1 MSDEIT
7 AALSAPFEPH
17 IVQWR
22 VGSTNKKK
30 FDEGKADTRRGQ
42 ALAYIDARDVM
53 KRLDQVLGAHNWQ
66 DEYSPMP
73 NGAVSCTLSIWFDDR
88 GWVKKSDGAGATGD
102 TNKESEREMAT
113 KGGFSDAFKRAAVK
127 WGIGRYLYDLDS
139 PWVALDA
146 FWGIPDA
153 EMGKLRKLL
162 GGAPA
167 SPAPAP
173 QALPKKDA
181 RDIYSRLEAGVR
193 ACRTVEEVEAYVEGH
208 LVEFNALPNDW
219 KPRLRDEIRNHKAVL
234 RKSAEAAE

>member
-1 MSDEIT
+1 M

-22 VGSTNKKK
+22 VGSTNKRN
-30 FDEGKADTRRGQ
+30 FEAGKTDARKGQ

-53 KRLDQVLGAHNWQ
+53 KRLDDVLGSHNWQ

-102 TNKESEREMAT
+102 TSKESEREMAT

-139 PWVALDA
+139 PWVQLNEW
-146 FWGIPDA
+146 WGIPDS
-153 EMGKLRKLL
+153 EMPKLRKLL
-162 GGAPA
+162 GGVAA
-167 SPAPAP
+167 TPAPAA
-173 QALPKKDA
+173 QSLPKKDA
-181 RDIYSRLEAGVR
+181 RETYKELVDLIRATRSVAELDDLVKSRRADFEAQP
-193 ACRTVEEVEAYVEGH
+193 E
-208 LVEFNALPNDW
+208 DW
-219 KPRLRDEIRNHKAVL
+219 KRHLRGEVAEHKTAL